1 MNTLMI
7 VLRII
12 HIFSGIFWVGV
23 SFFNIGFLTPTV
35 QATAPGGQKV
45 MGYLTQKTRFLTAT
59 YTAATLTLLS
69 GLVMY
74 WILSGFRIDYM
85 TSGTGLVLAIGGV
98 AGFIAW
104 IIAIFVVR
112 GIFNQMQAVG
122 QAIQA
127 QGGPPTAEQ
136 AAELQALSARLYR
149 VGQWAVAILIIAVL
163 GMSTAQYVRF

>member
-7 VLRII
+7 ILRII

-35 QATAPGGQKV
+35 QATAPESQKV
-45 MGYLTQKTRFLTAT
+45 MQHLTQKTRFLTAT

-69 GLVMY
+69 GLIMY
-74 WILSGFRIDYM
+74 WILSDFRIEYM
-85 TSGTGLVLAIGGV
+85 TSGTGLVLAIGGI
-98 AGFIAW
+98 AGFVAW

-112 GIFNQMQAVG
+112 GIFGDMKAVG

-127 QGGPPTAEQ
+127 QGGPPTGEQ
-136 AAELQALSARLYR
+136 VAELQALSARLYR

-163 GMSTAQYVRF
+163 AMSTAQYVRF